1 MYTAKLHI
9 YLIGF
14 SQNSVAL
21 VSNIEPLPSFQ
32 HSIHASESID
42 ASTIS
47 EADLILLRS
56 NGPEAAQLVNSIVAQ
71 RKSGADII
79 LVAPAE
85 TFAQLGEAACLLF
98 DFWEA
103 PLDDALLAFHF
114 KKWQADRKLQ
124 TDLWQ
129 TDQFLNTTSGTKR
142 TMASTRRSTTA
153 SAPPY
158 ARPKSKFKGKVMPT
172 FGTWNTMIPPALN
185 RRTRS

>member
-21 VSNIEPLPSFQ
+21 ISNIEPLPSFQ

-42 ASTIS
+42 ANTIS

-56 NGPEAAQLVNSIVAQ
+56 SGPEAAQLVSSIAAQ
-71 RKSGADII
+71 RKSGADIV

-85 TFAQLGEAACLLF
+85 TFAELDEAACLLF

-124 TDLWQ
+124 ADLWQ
-129 TDQFLNTTSGTKR
+129 TDQFLNTTIDSIPNLIWYKTRDGIHASSRARSCLHLGRGTR
-142 TMASTRRSTTA
+142 
-153 SAPPY
+153 
-158 ARPKSKFKGKVMPT
+158 
-172 FGTWNTMIPPALN
+172 
-185 RRTRS
+185 

>member
-21 VSNIEPLPSFQ
+21 ISNIEPLPSFQ

-42 ASTIS
+42 SGMIS

-56 NGPEAAQLVNSIVAQ
+56 SGPETAQLVSNIAAQ
-71 RKSGADII
+71 RKSGADIV
-79 LVAPAE
+79 LVASAE
-85 TFAQLGEAACLLF
+85 TFTELGEAACLLS

-124 TDLWQ
+124 ADLWQ
-129 TDQFLNTTSGTKR
+129 TDQFLNTTIDSIPNLIWYKTRDGIHEKVRQLLCHRTQTKEQVQGQSCLHLGRGTR
-142 TMASTRRSTTA
+142 
-153 SAPPY
+153 
-158 ARPKSKFKGKVMPT
+158 
-172 FGTWNTMIPPALN
+172 
-185 RRTRS
+185 